1 MQAERDTTGG
11 TALER
16 GLWRALVRWLRVP
29 EEPPELPGSRQG
41 QVDVFLPAP
50 AYLRYLRCE
59 AVLTA
64 ILIALVTAAAGVVM
78 LLTGKVGVGWMTLGA
93 APVVLLIGVM
103 LALLA
108 RLRFRTMWYALTDRS
123 LRARHGL
130 WTIHEVTITYE
141 NVQNVSVIQGPLMRL
156 FGIWKLDIQTAGGS
170 RKAARSDNPMLS
182 GLLIAVQ
189 IVANL
194 LPGGTAFA
202 GVGNTSER
210 GVAATGT
217 IHGLLDPLPVRN
229 GIMEK
234 VKRSRSAGFGD
245 EWPQDERAAA
255 RAKRAVTREHVRA
268 LRSIRD
274 RLVAGAEL

>member
-29 EEPPELPGSRQG
+29 EEPPELPGNRHG

-64 ILIALVTAAAGVVM
+64 ILIALVAAAAGVVM
-78 LLTGKVGVGWMTLGA
+78 LLTGKVGVGWMTLGV

-274 RLVAGAEL
+274 RLVAAAEL